1 MKTQPSSPRRLGITR
16 RIALLSWLI
25 TIVTLVIFVVMIV
38 PEQKQT
44 YLKNLESK
52 ARGISASLQDVT
64 AGAVVTEDYSSV
76 VDHCKQ
82 VLQGDQSITFLV
94 ITKNDGFSL
103 IHGTGVTTNA
113 MAGTAPPQETQW
125 RIDNLDDYWHPA
137 ARILVS
143 GIETVPVFNQRVF
156 RYAKPFDY
164 SGIEWGWIHV
174 GLSLE
179 AYDRSVKGVY
189 QRTGLLAV
197 LCLLF
202 SLGVSVVYAQRL
214 LRPLLEL
221 NQVVSQVS
229 AGDLAARASIHSG
242 DEIQDL
248 AQSFNTMTNALLQRD
263 RILESVRIAAQQF
276 LTSADWR
283 QVINGVLAK
292 IGQAAGV
299 SRVYVFE
306 NHTDFDGSVLC
317 SQRFEWTATGI
328 APQVANP
335 LLRAFPLRGSGF
347 EASAD
352 RLQRGEIVADVVRQ
366 LSPAERAWLEP
377 QGVQSLL
384 LVPLNVEGVWWGFIG
399 LDDYLRERQ
408 WTDPERDSMRTAA
421 EMLGAAIARHRTQH
435 ALLEA
440 KNTLEQR
447 VLERTRELE
456 EQMAAK
462 EKAHSD
468 LAETQQRLIEASR
481 MAGMAEVA
489 TGVLHNVGNVLNS
502 VNVSSNLVIDRL
514 RQSKVANLPKLAG
527 LLEENAAQLGSFLTA
542 DPRGRQIPGYLS
554 ALAQHLGEEQAFVLT
569 ELEALRKHID
579 HIKDIVAM
587 QQNYAKVS
595 GVRDTVA
602 PAQLVE
608 DALQLNAGALAR
620 HGVKVYRQFREV
632 PMITVEK
639 HKVLQILVNLIRNAK
654 YAMDEGRSED
664 KRLEIRISAPEGDCV
679 RIEVIDNGVGI
690 PAENLT
696 RIFQHGFTTRKDG
709 HGFGLHSGSL
719 AARELGGWLWAESD
733 GPGCGATFS
742 LELPQNQSAGGG
754 ADAAT
759 RIGRTQ
765 SRDVKTRVGIDLDAR
780 ENPGFQP
787 KHQLAGVAGSE
798 SAAQLPRK

>member
-1 MKTQPSSPRRLGITR
+1 MKPNPNFPRRLGITR
-16 RIALLSWLI
+16 RIALLSWL
-25 TIVTLVIFVVMIV
+25 TTTVTLVIFMFVII
-38 PEQKQT
+38 PEQKRT
-44 YLKNLESK
+44 YLENLESK

-82 VLQGDQSITFLV
+82 VLQGDRSITFLV

-103 IHGTGVTTNA
+103 IHETGVTTNA
-113 MAGTAPPQETQW
+113 TAETAPPQETQW
-125 RIDNLDDYWHPA
+125 RTDNLNDYWHPA
-137 ARILVS
+137 ARVLRS
-143 GIETVPVFNQRVF
+143 GIEAVPVFNRRIF
-156 RYAKPFDY
+156 NYAKPFDY

-179 AYDRSVKGVY
+179 AYDQSVKGVY

-202 SLGVSVVYAQRL
+202 SLGVSVIYAKRL
-214 LRPLLEL
+214 LRPLHRL
-221 NQVVSQVS
+221 NEVVSQVS
-229 AGDLAARASIHSG
+229 AGDLSARASIHSG

-292 IGQAAGV
+292 IGQAAAV

-306 NHTDFDGSVLC
+306 NHTDPAGSLLC
-317 SQRFEWTATGI
+317 SQRFEWAATGI
-328 APQVANP
+328 APQIANP
-335 LLRAFPLRGSGF
+335 LLQGFPWRGSGF

-366 LSPAERAWLEP
+366 LSPAGRAWLEP

-384 LVPLNVEGVWWGFIG
+384 LVPLAVEGVWWGFLG
-399 LDDYLRERQ
+399 LDDCLRERQ
-408 WTDPERDSMRTAA
+408 WTDPERDSLRTAA

-462 EKAHSD
+462 EKTHSD
-468 LAETQQRLIEASR
+468 LADTQQRLIEASR

-527 LLEENAAQLGSFLTA
+527 LLEANAAQLGSFLTA

-554 ALAQHLGEEQAFVLT
+554 ALAQHLSEEQAFVLT
-569 ELEALRKHID
+569 ELEGLRKHID

-587 QQNYAKVS
+587 QQSYAKVS
-595 GVRDTVA
+595 GVRETVP

-654 YAMDEGRSED
+654 YAMDEGRLED

-696 RIFQHGFTTRKDG
+696 RIFQHGFTTRKEG
-709 HGFGLHSGSL
+709 HGFGLHSGAL
-719 AARELGGWLWAESD
+719 AARELGGWLWAESN

-742 LELPQNQSAGGG
+742 LELPQSRSAGEG
-754 ADAAT
+754 ADAVT
-759 RIGRTQ
+759 LIGRAQ
-765 SRDVKTRVGIDLDAR
+765 SRGVRPRVGIDRDAR
-780 ENPGFQP
+780 ENPDLQP
-787 KHQLAGVAGSE
+787 PPQLSVVAVSE